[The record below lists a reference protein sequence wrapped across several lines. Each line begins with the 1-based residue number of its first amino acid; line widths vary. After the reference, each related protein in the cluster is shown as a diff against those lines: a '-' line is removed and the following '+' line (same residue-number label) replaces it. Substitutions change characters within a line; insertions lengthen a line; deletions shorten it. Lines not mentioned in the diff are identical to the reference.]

1 MAEEHGAVV
10 RILDQL
16 GVTPNGK
23 VINYVKKEN
32 ASIRFVCFADG
43 GQLPKMLSG
52 GFSSVHAA
60 RNMVQSYIKQL
71 ESGDLK
77 EDTTARAQRKKK

>member
-1 MAEEHGAVV
+1 MADAQGGIV

-32 ASIRFVCFADG
+32 ASIRFIEFGSG
-43 GQLPKMLSG
+43 GELPKGLQG

-60 RNMVQSYIKQL
+60 RQAVESYLKSL
-71 ESGDLK
+71 EA
-77 EDTTARAQRKKK
+77 TPKKASAKK